1 MKKTKCH
8 NCGGT
13 LRELTLF
20 RKLARV
26 TSDCRPWPSGGRMGV
41 CSACDLV
48 QAILSP
54 SWGRE
59 CRKIYSTYHIYR
71 QSGGAEQAVFRGGQ
85 GAPRSQK
92 IVDWLKR
99 QARLPMRGQ
108 VLDVGCGN
116 GGFLRA
122 LRGEFSRWGFSG
134 TEFDRRN
141 EKALKKIR
149 GFRKLYDSRS
159 TPPAASYDLISLV
172 HVLEHMAGPSEY
184 LKSLRPLARPGARVL
199 IQVPD
204 AERNPF
210 ILPVADHASHFS
222 RKSLRQ
228 VAERAGLRVKSVR
241 HDVVARELTLFGE
254 WLGTKKAEGHRSGK
268 RGGRKWAEKNLSLLK
283 RMSEEAQRE
292 AKKRKLVV
300 FGSSLGAAWIHGIT
314 RGGVETFLDEDRA
327 RHGRKHLGVPIVRPG
342 MGQGRGVLVPLAGKT
357 RRSVEKMLRSK
368 KWKITN
374 GGVKLTQ
381 NTNRQLVKSEKDKRN
396 RR

>member
-1 MKKTKCH
+1 MVERMKKTKCH
-8 NCGGT
+8 NCGGA
-13 LRELTLF
+13 LRELPVF

-26 TSDCRPWPSGGRMGV
+26 TSDCRPWPYGGRMGV

-54 SWGRE
+54 SWGAE

-71 QSGGAEQAVFRGGQ
+71 QSGGAEQAVFRAGQ
-85 GAPRSQK
+85 GMPRSQK

-99 QARLPMRGQ
+99 QARLPMRGE

-122 LRGEFSRWGFSG
+122 LRGEFSRWELSG

-149 GFRKLYDSRS
+149 GFRKLYDSQS
-159 TPPAASYDLISLV
+159 TPPAASFDLISLV
-172 HVLEHMAGPSEY
+172 HVLEHMAAPSEY
-184 LKSLRPLARPGARVL
+184 LKGLRPLARPGARLL

-222 RKSLRQ
+222 KSSLRR
-228 VAERAGLRVKSVR
+228 VAERGGIRVKSVR
-241 HDVVARELTLFGE
+241 HDVVARELTLLGE
-254 WLGTKKAEGHRSGK
+254 WGRKKNAKTLRSRK
-268 RGGRKWAEKNLSLLK
+268 CGGRKWAEKNLGLLK
-283 RMSEEAQRE
+283 RMSDEAQRA
-292 AKKRKLVV
+292 AKKEKLVV

-342 MGQGRGVLVPLAGKT
+342 MGQGRGILVPLAGKT
-357 RRSVEKMLRSK
+357 RRWVEKMLKSK
-368 KWKITN
+368 GWRIVQGK
-374 GGVKLTQ
+374 
-381 NTNRQLVKSEKDKRN
+381 NR
-396 RR
+396 

>member
-1 MKKTKCH
+1 MVEPMKKTKCH
-8 NCGGT
+8 NCGGA
-13 LRELTLF
+13 LRELPLF

-41 CSACDLV
+41 CSSCDLV

-54 SWGRE
+54 SWGAE

-71 QSGGAEQAVFRGGQ
+71 QSGGAEQAVFSGGQ
-85 GAPRSQK
+85 GTPRSKK

-122 LRGEFSRWGFSG
+122 LRGEFPRWGLSG

-141 EKALKKIR
+141 EKALRKIR
-149 GFRKLYDSRS
+149 GFHKLYDSRS
-159 TPPAASYDLISLV
+159 TPPAASFDLISLV
-172 HVLEHMAGPSEY
+172 HVLEHMAAPSEY
-184 LKSLRPLARPGARVL
+184 LKGLRPLARPGARVL

-222 RKSLRQ
+222 QGSLRR
-228 VAERAGLRVKSVR
+228 VAERAGIRVKSVR
-241 HDVVARELTLFGE
+241 HDVVARELTLLGE
-254 WLGTKKAEGHRSGK
+254 WGGIKKAVRHRSGK
-268 RGGRKWAEKNLSLLK
+268 HGGRKWAEKNLGLLK
-283 RMSEEAQRE
+283 RMSDEAQRA

-314 RGGVETFLDEDRA
+314 GGRVETFLDEDRA

-342 MGQGRGVLVPLAGKT
+342 MGQGRGVLVPLAEKT
-357 RRSVEKMLRSK
+357 RRWVEKMLKSK
-368 KWKITN
+368 GWRIIKGK
-374 GGVKLTQ
+374 
-381 NTNRQLVKSEKDKRN
+381 NR
-396 RR
+396 

>member
-1 MKKTKCH
+1 
-8 NCGGT
+8 
-13 LRELTLF
+13 
-20 RKLARV
+20 
-26 TSDCRPWPSGGRMGV
+26 MGV

-48 QAILSP
+48 QAILSS
-54 SWGRE
+54 SWKEE

-71 QSGGAEQAVFRGGQ
+71 QSGGAEQAVFSGGQ
-85 GAPRSQK
+85 GTPRSKK

-99 QARLPMRGQ
+99 QARVPIRGQ

-122 LRGEFSRWGFSG
+122 LRREFSRWGLSG

-141 EKALKKIR
+141 EKALRKIR

-159 TPPAASYDLISLV
+159 TPPTASYDLISLV
-172 HVLEHMAGPSEY
+172 HVLEHMAAPSEY
-184 LKSLRPLARPGARVL
+184 LADLRSLARPGAWVL

-222 RKSLRQ
+222 QGSLRR
-228 VAERAGLRVKSVR
+228 VAERAGIRVKSVR
-241 HDVVARELTLFGE
+241 HDVVARELTLLGE
-254 WLGTKKAEGHRSGK
+254 CGVKQKAGGCRSGN
-268 RGGRKWAEKNLSLLK
+268 RGGKKWAEKILSLLK
-283 RMSEEAQRE
+283 RMSDEAQRE
-292 AKKRKLVV
+292 AKKEKLVV

-314 RGGVETFLDEDRA
+314 RGRVKTFLDEDRA

-357 RRSVEKMLRSK
+357 RRWVEKMLKSK
-368 KWKITN
+368 GWRIVQGK
-374 GGVKLTQ
+374 
-381 NTNRQLVKSEKDKRN
+381 NR
-396 RR
+396 

>member
-1 MKKTKCH
+1 MVEHMKKTKCH

-184 LKSLRPLARPGARVL
+184 LKGLRPLARSGARVL

-241 HDVVARELTLFGE
+241 HDVVARELTLLGE

-283 RMSEEAQRE
+283 RMSDEAQRA
-292 AKKRKLVV
+292 AKKEKLVV

-314 RGGVETFLDEDRA
+314 RGWVETFLDEDRA

-357 RRSVEKMLRSK
+357 RRWVEKMLKSK
-368 KWKITN
+368 GWRIVQGK
-374 GGVKLTQ
+374 
-381 NTNRQLVKSEKDKRN
+381 NR
-396 RR
+396 

>member
-1 MKKTKCH
+1 MEPMKRTKCH

-13 LRELTLF
+13 LRELSIF

-41 CSACDLV
+41 CSSCDLV

-71 QSGGAEQAVFRGGQ
+71 QSGGAEQAVFTGGQ
-85 GAPRSQK
+85 GMPRSKK

-99 QARLPMRGQ
+99 QARLPIRGQ

-122 LRGEFSRWGFSG
+122 LRAEFSRWELSG

-141 EKALKKIR
+141 EKALRKIR
-149 GFRKLYDSRS
+149 GFRRLYASRS
-159 TPPAASYDLISLV
+159 SPPAASFDLISLV
-172 HVLEHMAGPSEY
+172 HVLEHMAAPSEY
-184 LKSLRPLARPGARVL
+184 LAGLRPLARPGARVL

-222 RKSLRQ
+222 QSSLRR
-228 VAERAGLRVKSVR
+228 VAERAGIRVKSVR
-241 HDVVARELTLFGE
+241 HDVVTRELTLLGE
-254 WLGTKKAEGHRSGK
+254 WGRTKKAARQSFGGH
-268 RGGRKWAEKNLSLLK
+268 GGREWAEKNLGLLK
-283 RMSEEAQRE
+283 RMSDESRRE
-292 AKKRKLVV
+292 AKKGKLVV
-300 FGSSLGAAWIHGIT
+300 FGSSLGAAWIYGIT
-314 RGGVETFLDEDRA
+314 RGRVETFLDEDQA

-342 MGQGRGVLVPLAGKT
+342 TGQGRGVIVPLAGKT
-357 RRSVEKMLRSK
+357 RRWVEKLLKSK
-368 KWKITN
+368 GWRI
-374 GGVKLTQ
+374 GQG
-381 NTNRQLVKSEKDKRN
+381 KSR
-396 RR
+396 

>member
-1 MKKTKCH
+1 MVEPMKKTKCH
-8 NCGGT
+8 NCGGA
-13 LRELTLF
+13 LRELPVF

-41 CSACDLV
+41 CSSCDLV

-54 SWGRE
+54 SWGAE

-71 QSGGAEQAVFRGGQ
+71 QSGGAEQAVFSGGQ
-85 GAPRSQK
+85 GMPRSKK

-99 QARLPMRGQ
+99 QARLPMRGE

-122 LRGEFSRWGFSG
+122 LRSELSRWGLSG

-141 EKALKKIR
+141 EKTLRKIR
-149 GFRKLYDSRS
+149 GFRKLYDGRS
-159 TPPAASYDLISLV
+159 SPPATSFDLISLV
-172 HVLEHMAGPSEY
+172 HVLEHMAAPSEY
-184 LKSLRPLARPGARVL
+184 LKGLRPLARPGARVL

-222 RKSLRQ
+222 QSSLRR
-228 VAERAGLRVKSVR
+228 VAERAGIRVKSVR
-241 HDVVARELTLFGE
+241 HDVVTRELTLLGE
-254 WLGTKKAEGHRSGK
+254 WGGIKKAERHRSGNRAGK
-268 RGGRKWAEKNLSLLK
+268 KWAEKNLGLLR
-283 RMSEEAQRE
+283 RMLDEAQRE
-292 AKKRKLVV
+292 AKKGKLVV

-314 RGGVETFLDEDRA
+314 RGRVETFLDEDRA
-327 RHGRKHLGVPIVRPG
+327 RNGRKHLGVPIVRPG

-357 RRSVEKMLRSK
+357 RRWVEKMLKSK
-368 KWKITN
+368 GWRIVQGK
-374 GGVKLTQ
+374 
-381 NTNRQLVKSEKDKRN
+381 NR
-396 RR
+396 

>member
-1 MKKTKCH
+1 MVEPMKKTKCH
-8 NCGGT
+8 NCGGA
-13 LRELTLF
+13 LRELPVF

-54 SWGRE
+54 SWGAE

-71 QSGGAEQAVFRGGQ
+71 QSGGAEQAVFSSGQ
-85 GAPRSQK
+85 GTPRSKK

-99 QARLPMRGQ
+99 QARLPMRGE

-122 LRGEFSRWGFSG
+122 LRSELSRWGLSG

-141 EKALKKIR
+141 EKALRKIR

-159 TPPAASYDLISLV
+159 SPPAASFDLISLV
-172 HVLEHMAGPSEY
+172 HVLEHMAAPSEY
-184 LKSLRPLARPGARVL
+184 LKGLRPLARPGARVL

-222 RKSLRQ
+222 QSSLRR
-228 VAERAGLRVKSVR
+228 VAERAGIRVKSVR
-241 HDVVARELTLFGE
+241 HDVVTRELTL
-254 WLGTKKAEGHRSGK
+254 LGKWGGIKKADRHRSGN
-268 RGGRKWAEKNLSLLK
+268 RGGKKWAEKNLGLL
-283 RMSEEAQRE
+283 RGMSDEAQRE
-292 AKKRKLVV
+292 AKKGKLVV

-314 RGGVETFLDEDRA
+314 RGRVETFLDEDRA

-357 RRSVEKMLRSK
+357 RRWVEKMLKSK
-368 KWKITN
+368 GWRIAQ
-374 GGVKLTQ
+374 G
-381 NTNRQLVKSEKDKRN
+381 KS
-396 RR
+396 